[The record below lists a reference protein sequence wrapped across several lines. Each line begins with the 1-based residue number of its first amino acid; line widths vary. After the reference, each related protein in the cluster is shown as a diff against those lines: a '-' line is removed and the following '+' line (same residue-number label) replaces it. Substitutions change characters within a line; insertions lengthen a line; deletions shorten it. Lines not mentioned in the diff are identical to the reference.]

1 MIDNKSFKLVRYSDY
16 NYEDCTQFKEFNY
29 EQELTPIQ
37 SRLYYL
43 MVFGKQPRMQSESLY
58 GWGNR
63 IELPKSTTYGI
74 FTKGNQNMHLAVA
87 EKIAEATGANALW
100 IKDGIGEAFTLS
112 ENLEQPIASTQSVQP
127 TDKPATIQ
135 KKGLTLSTSINLEK
149 LQEVFETTE
158 EILRTQNRTMPALAR
173 GEFTVMLYK
182 MFIDE
187 TAEPFNAELL
197 QHSTYAVEDMLEKQ
211 RLTMSLEKK
220 TLLIV
225 AIYTMYIDT
234 PAGVQQLLQTA
245 GVLLRRIA

>member
-1 MIDNKSFKLVRYSDY
+1 MSTQKNLKNWELQNNSLKERIQFLMTEEELQKPYSFATRVGLSKGTFTGIWVQGRKSLHQQTIDKISASTGVNA
-16 NYEDCTQFKEFNY
+16 
-29 EQELTPIQ
+29 
-37 SRLYYL
+37 
-43 MVFGKQPRMQSESLY
+43 
-58 GWGNR
+58 GW
-63 IELPKSTTYGI
+63 L
-74 FTKGNQNMHLAVA
+74 
-87 EKIAEATGANALW
+87 ATGVGEPFPDSSDNAQ
-100 IKDGIGEAFTLS
+100 ITSQQAQT
-112 ENLEQPIASTQSVQP
+112 
-127 TDKPATIQ
+127 PALPPQHNTIQ
-135 KKGLTLSTSINLEK
+135 KQGLTLSTSINLDK
-149 LQEVFETTE
+149 LKEVFETTE